1 MKTNKEKQEAIT
13 TLNLHIKQ
21 GQNIYII
28 ANKTCDLD
36 SKYCKGRLK
45 DNKSKFENIGIRNS
59 RKETICFQDLVVLH
73 CNSK

>member
-1 MKTNKEKQEAIT
+1 MKTNNEKQEAIT

-21 GQNIYII
+21 GQNICII
-28 ANKTCDLD
+28 ASKTCDFD
-36 SKYCKGRLK
+36 RKYCKRRLK
-45 DNKSKFENIGIRNS
+45 DNKSKLENIGIRNS